1 MYIHFVKWI
10 GIATGVAWLLLI
22 LPLYYLGEAP
32 IVWAAILGCALPALC
47 FLLGFYAIC
56 RAFRLPFRK
65 LMIAIYGGMLTR
77 LFVIGGILV
86 LIVKLTHLPVASFL
100 MSLFG
105 FYFLYM
111 AIELYFVYGQLPQM
125 KEQQR

>member
-1 MYIHFVKWI
+1 M
-10 GIATGVAWLLLI
+10 
-22 LPLYYLGEAP
+22 
-32 IVWAAILGCALPALC
+32 LGCALPALC
-47 FLLGFYAIC
+47 FIVGFYTIC
-56 RAFRLPFRK
+56 RAFSLPFRK
-65 LMIAIYGGMLTR
+65 LMIAIYGGMLAR

-86 LIVKLTHLPVASFL
+86 LIVKLTQLPVVSFL

-105 FYFLYM
+105 FYILYM